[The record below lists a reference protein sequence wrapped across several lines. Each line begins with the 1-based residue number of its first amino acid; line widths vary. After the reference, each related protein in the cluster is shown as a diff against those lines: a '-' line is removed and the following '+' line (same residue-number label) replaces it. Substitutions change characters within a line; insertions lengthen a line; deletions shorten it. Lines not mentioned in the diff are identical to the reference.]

1 MMTTMFFDVTSPN
14 YSLFAL
20 PIMYILTL
28 IPHWYA
34 VSICIAR
41 DGWKNEHPRTF
52 VTQLAARPILGTKKM
67 EHTPAERKILRA
79 EACQQNGFENLPI
92 FGMALLC
99 GLVAELPGYL
109 MNAMAALY
117 LLSRIIYTILYI
129 FVDSYAMSL
138 LRSFTFLGQVTLYM
152 AFFMQAAFAVASRSQ
167 TQRWGF

>member
-1 MMTTMFFDVTSPN
+1 MFFDVTSPN

-34 VSICIAR
+34 VSICVAQN
-41 DGWKNEHPRTF
+41 GWKNEHPRTF

-67 EHTPAERKILRA
+67 EHTPAERKVLRA

-109 MNAMAALY
+109 ICLLYTSDAA
-117 LLSRIIYTILYI
+117 
-129 FVDSYAMSL
+129 DD
-138 LRSFTFLGQVTLYM
+138 
-152 AFFMQAAFAVASRSQ
+152 AAIV
-167 TQRWGF
+167 